1 MQRRVL
7 IFFTLLAFAFT
18 FAYISFSADKA
29 AAQTD
34 QNCSDF
40 ATQEEAQAVL
50 NSNPSDPN
58 NLDGDNDGSA
68 CEDLPSGGNV
78 TTDPGSGSCL
88 GPRELMNE
96 SAGGPGIKS
105 KAFPSFAT
113 NSPSFLVTVST
124 TKTPNADR
132 LFAGIS
138 VNVYNSNESG
148 DAAKIAS
155 PHIDAGDT
163 KSFLIKE
170 GTGQYDIA
178 VAGIDTNYTI
188 VVEECTGGS
197 SPSRN
202 PNPGGGGAVPVQDPV
217 QNPVR
222 GQYGA
227 DKRVGPIDRPAGV
240 IPRTSVRRVPRT
252 GGPPYLA
259 VGAVVLLGVAL
270 IAGRGVLKR

>member
-7 IFFTLLAFAFT
+7 IFFTLLAFASTFT
-18 FAYISFSADKA
+18 YISVYADKA
-29 AAQTD
+29 AAQD
-34 QNCSDF
+34 LNCSSF

-78 TTDPGSGSCL
+78 ITDPGSGTCL

-96 SAGGPGIKS
+96 SAGGPGITS
-105 KAFPSFAT
+105 KAFDPFAT

-124 TKTPNADR
+124 TKTPNADI
-132 LFAGIS
+132 FPGIS
-138 VNVYNSNESG
+138 VGVYNSNESG
-148 DAAKIAS
+148 DEAKIAS
-155 PHIDAGDT
+155 PRINAGDT

-170 GTGQYDIA
+170 GTGLYDIS
-178 VAGIDTNYTI
+178 VAGTDTKYTI

-197 SPSRN
+197 TPSRN
-202 PNPGGGGAVPVQDPV
+202 PNPGGGGAT
-217 QNPVR
+217 PVR
-222 GQYGA
+222 DQYGA
-227 DKRVGPIDRPAGV
+227 DKRVGPIDRPEGV

-270 IAGRGVLKR
+270 IAGRGVLRR